1 MLYFLRDNGIMKVL
15 KMNLEGDILD
25 WSVNLNS
32 LKQMNIFMT
41 GQSSISF

>member
-32 LKQMNIFMT
+32 
-41 GQSSISF
+41 S